1 MKKLLVSVVEDDSRS
16 RPEVWRKLARAAE
29 SDSKSLT
36 KAGPNRLEGPV
47 LATDQQNSSRRDR
60 TNALSFRGAHIRR
73 GEIDSMPVEAWSPLL
88 NEGTETLLVVA
99 RLRSP
104 NHILRLVI

>member
-1 MKKLLVSVVEDDSRS
+1 M
-16 RPEVWRKLARAAE
+16 
-29 SDSKSLT
+29 
-36 KAGPNRLEGPV
+36 EGPV
-47 LATDQQNSSRRDR
+47 LATDQQIAHARIVR
-60 TNALSFRGAHIRR
+60 TRSALSIRGAHIQR
-73 GEIDSMPVEAWSPLL
+73 GGIDSMPVEAWSPLL